1 MRPLTW
7 RAMLAGASLL
17 ALAVAAPVA
26 AQTNDRP
33 ADAQAATETIAA
45 ELRPAQPAG
54 DTTDDQA
61 LAPLPEIA
69 DALIIDRLASQATA
83 PEPVVAMP
91 ALPEPADTLIV
102 ERITQDARAL
112 AETRVDVP
120 LPDAPTTLLVDRA
133 ASPMPSALRAALETG
148 SLTGPGVAG
157 LTTRERQAIVEVYAT
172 RDFAPLWLD
181 ADGRPTAAAHGILQT
196 LGTAE
201 ADALDPAAY
210 PVAEMAAAPSAAVR
224 FDVTLTA
231 AAFAYARDARGGRL
245 DPTRLSNLITPEL
258 SIPTAADVVAKLQ
271 AAPDAAA
278 ALAAWQPQHDGYKAL
293 RAKLAEMRENTA
305 AVRGPDPI
313 PDGPVL
319 RTGMSDPR
327 VPALRKRLGLLDA
340 ESTLFDEQVSDAVA
354 DFQRARRLRASGRL
368 DRATLDA
375 LVGGRAS
382 APFGAADIVANM
394 ERWRWLPPELG
405 QRHIIVNL
413 PEYTLRLVEDGQVVH
428 RTRVIVGKP
437 ETQTPVF
444 SHAMEHVIVNPYWHI
459 PPSILKKEILPKLA
473 EDPDY
478 AAKHG
483 YEVIRRGNSISVR
496 QPPGERNALGFI
508 KFMFPNQHSVY
519 LHDTPS
525 RNLFANAKRAYSHG
539 CVRVEQPFRLAEFVL
554 GDQGFT
560 EERMRRMIG
569 TGERMIKLRT
579 QLPVHLTYFTAFV
592 DETGRLQRLD
602 DIYGHD
608 GKVKT
613 ALGVSPDGRRFA
625 TLRRGVSQ

>member
-1 MRPLTW
+1 
-7 RAMLAGASLL
+7 MLAGASLL
-17 ALAVAAPVA
+17 ALATAAPLA
-26 AQTNDRP
+26 ALANDSPTDTQP
-33 ADAQAATETIAA
+33 ATQAVSA

-54 DTTDDQA
+54 GTADDGA
-61 LAPLPEIA
+61 LAPLPEA
-69 DALIIDRLASQATA
+69 PDALIIERLAAKPAA
-83 PEPVVAMP
+83 PEPVIAMP
-91 ALPEPADTLIV
+91 APPDVADTLIV
-102 ERITQDARAL
+102 DRQAQEARAL
-112 AETRVDVP
+112 AEMRVDVP

-133 ASPMPSALRAALETG
+133 ASPMPAALRAALETG
-148 SLTGPGVAG
+148 SLTGPGVSA
-157 LTTRERQAIVEVYAT
+157 LTAKERQAIGEIYAA

-181 ADGRPTAAAHGILQT
+181 ADGRPTAAAYGIQAT

-201 ADALDPAAY
+201 TDALDPNAY
-210 PVAEMAAAPSAAVR
+210 PVAATGAAPSAAVR

-231 AAFAYARDARGGRL
+231 AAYAYARDARGGRL
-245 DPTRLSNLITPEL
+245 EPTRLSNLITPDL
-258 SIPTAADVVAKLQ
+258 FIPTPAEVVAKLQ

-278 ALAAWQPQHDGYKAL
+278 DLASWQPQHEGYKAL
-293 RAKLAEMRENTA
+293 RAKLAEMRETTA
-305 AVRGPDPI
+305 AVSGPEPI
-313 PDGPVL
+313 PFGPVL

-327 VPALRKRLGLLDA
+327 VPALRKRLGLLDTD
-340 ESTLFDEQVSDAVA
+340 STRFDAQVSDAVA
-354 DFQRARRLRASGRL
+354 EFQRARGLRASGRL
-368 DRATLDA
+368 DRATLYA
-375 LVGGRAS
+375 LDGGRS
-382 APFGAADIVANM
+382 SGIFGVADIVANM

-405 QRHIIVNL
+405 QRHIMVNL
-413 PEYTLRLVEDGQVVH
+413 PEFTLRLVEDGQVVH

-459 PPSILKKEILPKLA
+459 PPSILRKEILPKLA
-473 EDPDY
+473 QDPDY

-525 RNLFANAKRAYSHG
+525 RGLFANARRAYSHG
-539 CVRVEQPFRLAEFVL
+539 CVRVDQPFRLAEFVL
-554 GDQGFT
+554 GDQGYS
-560 EERMRRMIG
+560 EERMRKMIG
-569 TGERMIKLRT
+569 TGERMIKLRQ
-579 QLPVHLTYFTAFV
+579 QLPVHLTYFTAYV
-592 DETGRLQRLD
+592 DEAGRLQRLE

-625 TLRRGVSQ
+625 NLRRGVAQ